1 MVFTT
6 VAGQGTITISPLFTL
21 NNVILHLT
29 NLKQRKNFS
38 IYCFVC
44 SCITWLCFITRDNKF
59 WIFTFANGA
68 RTTQHFLTWFGSC
81 GQVQTGSFIDI
92 AAPNGLFGLGFEKV
106 SVPSILFREGY
117 IDNSFSMC
125 FGRDGTGRLNFG
137 DKGSLDQEETPF
149 NMNSFQSVRI
159 SLIFTLHIVVCS
171 YPWYRADTSTF
182 CFL

>member
-1 MVFTT
+1 MYSIW
-6 VAGQGTITISPLFTL
+6 QIWNRERISLYIVLYVPVLPDCALLLEIKSFGY
-21 NNVILHLT
+21 LHS
-29 NLKQRKNFS
+29 QM
-38 IYCFVC
+38 
-44 SCITWLCFITRDNKF
+44 
-59 WIFTFANGA
+59 GA

-117 IDNSFSMC
+117 IANSFSMC